1 MIDIRVLNVGDK
13 YTDNE
18 GGSCEIT
25 KKETVDGQLV
35 IVSKTVE
42 SKV

>member
-18 GGSCEIT
+18 DNLCEIT
-25 KKETVDGQLV
+25 RKETVDGQLI
-35 IVSKTVE
+35 IVSKTVLD
-42 SKV
+42 

>member
-1 MIDIRVLNVGDK
+1 MDNIKTLNIGDK
-13 YTDNE
+13 YIDNE
-18 GGSCEIT
+18 DNLCEIT
-25 KKETVDGQLV
+25 RKEIVDGQLI

>member
-18 GGSCEIT
+18 DNLCEIT
-25 KKETVDGQLV
+25 RKETVDGQLI